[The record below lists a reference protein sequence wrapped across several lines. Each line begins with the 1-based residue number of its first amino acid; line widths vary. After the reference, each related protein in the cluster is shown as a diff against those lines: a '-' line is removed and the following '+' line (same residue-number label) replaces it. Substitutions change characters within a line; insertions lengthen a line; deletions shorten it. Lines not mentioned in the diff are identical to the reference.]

1 MFMMEEYI
9 HRGTFRVLLLLLS
22 KKIKAYSHKVIL
34 KVANY
39 IQPHTYE
46 ATL

>member
-9 HRGTFRVLLLLLS
+9 HSGTFRVLLLLLPN
-22 KKIKAYSHKVIL
+22 KIKAYSNKVIL

-39 IQPHTYE
+39 IQPRTYE